1 LEVTASNLRRHE
13 LFVSI
18 ENLRFQEKEE
28 IALGVDKEL
37 IDRLLAEYKSPE
49 EIVGLLKQLTKAIV
63 ERAFEAELTTYL
75 RYDKPSLEGQDNRR
89 KGRKSKGPKAGT
101 VEIEGPRDRQPGF
114 EPNLLLKGE
123 RRFAGFDNRILS
135 LYGHGLTRREIQGH
149 LEEMY
154 EAEVSPAL
162 ISNVTDALIE
172 QVKAWLSRPLDALYP
187 VVYLDVLKVKIRE
200 QGRVESRAVYTATGI
215 TLGGKMEVLGLWT
228 SAMEG
233 AEFWVQVLT
242 ELQNRGVKDI
252 FIVCVDDLKGFPT
265 AIERVYPKTSVQLC
279 IVHMV
284 RASLNY
290 VSWKERRLVAQ
301 DLKLIY
307 RAASLEEAERQLA
320 DFAQQWDKRYPS
332 ISALWRRN
340 WSGVIP
346 LFQFPAE
353 IRKIIYT
360 TNAIES
366 LNLRLRKAIRTR
378 VAFLSEEAVLK
389 VMYLASRNLAK
400 KWTAVHGW
408 KYALN
413 CFSVLWEARFPQNG
427 L

>member
-1 LEVTASNLRRHE
+1 MSA
-13 LFVSI
+13 
-18 ENLRFQEKEE
+18 
-28 IALGVDKEL
+28 DKEL
-37 IDRLLAEYKSPE
+37 IARLLAEFESPE
-49 EIVGLLKQLTKAIV
+49 EIVGLMKQLTRAIV
-63 ERAFEAELTTYL
+63 ERALQAELTTYL
-75 RYDKPSLEGQDNRR
+75 YYDKHDNTR
-89 KGRKSKGPKAGT
+89 KGRRSKGLKVGLGT
-101 VEIEGPRDRQPGF
+101 VETERPRGRRANL
-114 EPNLLLKGE
+114 EPNPVFKE
-123 RRFAGFDNRILS
+123 ETRFAGFDSRILS
-135 LYGHGLTRREIQGH
+135 LFGHGLSEREIQGH
-149 LEEMY
+149 LEEMDQ
-154 EAEVSPAL
+154 EEVSPTL
-162 ISNVTDALIE
+162 ISNVTDAVIE
-172 QVKAWLSRPLDALYP
+172 QIKAWQSRPLDALYP
-187 VVYLDVLKVKIRE
+187 VVYLDVLNVKMHE
-200 QGRVESRAVYTATGI
+200 QGRVGSRVVCMAAGI

-228 SAMEG
+228 SANEG
-233 AEFWVQVLT
+233 AELWLEVLT

-252 FIVCVDDLKGFPT
+252 FIACVDDLKGFPR
-265 AIERVYPKTSVQLC
+265 AIETVYPKTSVQLC
-279 IVHMV
+279 IVHLV

-307 RAASLEEAERQLA
+307 RAASLEEAEGRLA

-340 WSGVIP
+340 WLGVIP
-346 LFQFPAE
+346 LFQFPPE
-353 IRKIIYT
+353 IRKIICT

-366 LNLRLRKAIRTR
+366 LNQRLRNAVKTR

-413 CFSVLWEARFPQNG
+413 SFSILWEARFPQNG

>member
-1 LEVTASNLRRHE
+1 
-13 LFVSI
+13 
-18 ENLRFQEKEE
+18 
-28 IALGVDKEL
+28 LGVDKEL
-37 IDRLLAEYKSPE
+37 IERLLAEYKSPE
-49 EIVGLLKQLTKAIV
+49 EIVGLLKLLTRAIV
-63 ERAFEAELTTYL
+63 ERTLEAELTTYL
-75 RYDKPSLEGQDNRR
+75 RYDKPSLEGQDSRPKR
-89 KGRKSKGPKAGT
+89 RKSKGKAESGM
-101 VEIEGPRDRQPGF
+101 VEIEGPRDRATIF
-114 EPNLLLKGE
+114 EPNLLHSLLKGE
-123 RRFAGFDNRILS
+123 TRFAGLDNRILS
-135 LYGHGLTRREIQGH
+135 LRGHGLTAREIQGH

-154 EAEVSPAL
+154 EAEVSPTL

-172 QVKAWLSRPLDALYP
+172 QVKAWQSRPLDALYP

-200 QGRVESRAVYTATGI
+200 QGRVESRTVYTATGI

-233 AEFWVQVLT
+233 AEFWPQVLT

-252 FIVCVDDLKGFPT
+252 FIACVDDVKGLPR

-290 VSWKERRLVAQ
+290 VSWKERRLVAR

-307 RAASLEEAERQLA
+307 RAASLEEAELQLG

-340 WSGVIP
+340 WPDVIP
-346 LFQFPAE
+346 LFQFPEE

-413 CFSVLWEARFPQNG
+413 CFNVLWEGRFPQNG
-427 L
+427 V

>member
-1 LEVTASNLRRHE
+1 MS
-13 LFVSI
+13 
-18 ENLRFQEKEE
+18 
-28 IALGVDKEL
+28 GDKEL

-63 ERAFEAELTTYL
+63 ERALQAELTTYL
-75 RYDKPSLEGQDNRR
+75 SYDKPSSEEQHNRR
-89 KGRKSKGPKAGT
+89 KRRNSKKGEFGT
-101 VEIEGPRDRQPGF
+101 GKIEGPRDRQASF
-114 EPNLLLKGE
+114 EPNLWRKGE
-123 RRFAGFDNRILS
+123 TRFAGVDNTILS
-135 LYGHGLTRREIQGH
+135 LCGHGLTAREIQGH

-154 EAEVSPAL
+154 QAEVSPTL
-162 ISNVTDALIE
+162 ISNVTDAVIE
-172 QVKAWLSRPLDALYP
+172 QVKAWQCRPLDALYP
-187 VVYLDVLKVKIRE
+187 VVYLDVLKVTMRE
-200 QGRVESRAVYTATGI
+200 QGRVESRAVYMATGI

-228 SAMEG
+228 SAIEG
-233 AEFWVQVLT
+233 AEFWLHVLT

-252 FIVCVDDLKGFPT
+252 FIVCVDDLKDFPR
-265 AIERVYPKTSVQLC
+265 AIETVYPKTSVQLC

-320 DFAQQWDKRYPS
+320 DFAQHWDKRYPS

-340 WSGVIP
+340 WQGVVP
-346 LFQFPAE
+346 LFQFPLE

-366 LNLRLRKAIRTR
+366 LNLRLRNAVRTR
-378 VAFLSEEAVLK
+378 VAFLSEDAVLK

>member
-1 LEVTASNLRRHE
+1 M
-13 LFVSI
+13 
-18 ENLRFQEKEE
+18 
-28 IALGVDKEL
+28 GGDKEL
-37 IDRLLAEYKSPE
+37 IDRLLAEYKSAE
-49 EIVGLLKQLTKAIV
+49 EIVGLLKQLTRAIV
-63 ERAFEAELTTYL
+63 ERTLEAELTTYL
-75 RYDKPSLEGQDNRR
+75 RYDKPFLDGQDNRQ
-89 KGRKSKGPKAGT
+89 GRQASF
-101 VEIEGPRDRQPGF
+101 E
-114 EPNLLLKGE
+114 EPNLLNLSLKRE
-123 RRFAGFDNRILS
+123 TRFAGFDNRILS
-135 LYGHGLTRREIQGH
+135 LCGHGLTAREIQAHIRGQ
-149 LEEMY
+149 LEEIY
-154 EAEVSPAL
+154 EEEVSPAM
-162 ISNVTDALIE
+162 ISKVTDALVE
-172 QVKAWLSRPLDALYP
+172 QAKAWQCRPLDALYP

-200 QGRVESRAVYTATGI
+200 QGRVESRAVYTVTGI
-215 TLGGKMEVLGLWT
+215 TLDGKMEVLGLWT
-228 SAMEG
+228 SAIEG
-233 AEFWVQVLT
+233 AEFWLQVLT
-242 ELQNRGVKDI
+242 ELQGRGVKDI
-252 FIVCVDDLKGFPT
+252 FIVCVDDLKGFPR

-320 DFAQQWDKRYPS
+320 DFAQQWDTRYPS

-340 WSGVIP
+340 WLGVIP
-346 LFQFPAE
+346 LFQFPPE

-366 LNLRLRKAIRTR
+366 VNLRLRKAIRTR
-378 VAFLSEEAVLK
+378 TAFLNEEAVLK

-413 CFSVLWEARFPQNG
+413 CFSILWEARFPQNG
-427 L
+427 VPL

>member
-1 LEVTASNLRRHE
+1 MGGDN
-13 LFVSI
+13 
-18 ENLRFQEKEE
+18 
-28 IALGVDKEL
+28 EL

-63 ERAFEAELTTYL
+63 ERALQAELTTYL
-75 RYDKPSLEGQDNRR
+75 YNDKPSAEEQGNTR
-89 KGRKSKGPKAGT
+89 KRRKSKGLKGEFGT
-101 VEIEGPRDRQPGF
+101 VEIEGPRDRQASF

-123 RRFAGFDNRILS
+123 TRLAAFNNRILS
-135 LYGHGLTRREIQGH
+135 LCGHGLTAREIQGH

-154 EAEVSPAL
+154 QAEVSPTL

-172 QVKAWLSRPLDALYP
+172 QVKAWRGRPLDALYP
-187 VVYLDVLKVKIRE
+187 LVYLDVLKVKIRE
-200 QGRVESRAVYTATGI
+200 QGRVESRAVYMATGI

-228 SAMEG
+228 SAIEG
-233 AEFWVQVLT
+233 AEFWLQALT

-252 FIVCVDDLKGFPT
+252 FIACVDDLKGFPR
-265 AIERVYPKTSVQLC
+265 AIETVYPKTSVQLC
-279 IVHMV
+279 IAHMV

-340 WSGVIP
+340 WLGVVP

-353 IRKIIYT
+353 IRKIICT

-366 LNLRLRKAIRTR
+366 LNLRLRNAIRTR

-413 CFSVLWEARFPQNG
+413 SFSILWEARFPQNG

>member
-1 LEVTASNLRRHE
+1 M
-13 LFVSI
+13 
-18 ENLRFQEKEE
+18 
-28 IALGVDKEL
+28 GGDKEL

-63 ERAFEAELTTYL
+63 ERASEAELTKYL
-75 RYDKPSLEGQDNRR
+75 CYDKTSPERR
-89 KGRKSKGPKAGT
+89 ENTRKRRNIKGLKGEFET
-101 VEIEGPRDRQPGF
+101 VKIEGPRNLQASF
-114 EPNLLLKGE
+114 EPNLLLNE
-123 RRFAGFDNRILS
+123 ETRFAGFDNRILS
-135 LYGHGLTRREIQGH
+135 LCGHGLTAPDIQGH
-149 LEEMY
+149 LEEMNH
-154 EAEVSPAL
+154 AEVYPTL
-162 ISNVTDALIE
+162 TDAVIE
-172 QVKAWLSRPLDALYP
+172 QVKAWQSRPLDVLYP
-187 VVYLDVLKVKIRE
+187 VVYLDMLKVNMRE
-200 QGRVESRAVYTATGI
+200 QGRVESRAVYMATGI

-233 AEFWVQVLT
+233 AGFWLQVLT

-252 FIVCVDDLKGFPT
+252 FIACVDGLKGFAW
-265 AIERVYPKTSVQLC
+265 AIETVYPKTNVLLS

-307 RAASLEEAERQLA
+307 RAANLEQAERQLA
-320 DFAQQWDKRYPS
+320 DFAHQWDKRYPS

-340 WSGVIP
+340 WMGVVTF
-346 LFQFPAE
+346 FQFPPE

-360 TNAIES
+360 TNAIEL
-366 LNLRLRKAIRTR
+366 LNLRLRKATRTR
-378 VAFLSEEAVLK
+378 PAFLSEEAVLK
-389 VMYLASRNLAK
+389 VMYLASRYLAK
-400 KWTAVHGW
+400 KCTAVHGW

-413 CFSVLWEARFPQNG
+413 CFSILWETRFPQNG

>member
-1 LEVTASNLRRHE
+1 MGE
-13 LFVSI
+13 
-18 ENLRFQEKEE
+18 
-28 IALGVDKEL
+28 DKEL

-49 EIVGLLKQLTKAIV
+49 EILGLLTQLTKAIM
-63 ERAFEAELTTYL
+63 ERALQAEWTTYL
-75 RYDKPSLEGQDNRR
+75 GCDKPSPEGQDNTRR
-89 KGRKSKGPKAGT
+89 GRNGKRLKGEFGT
-101 VEIEGPRDRQPGF
+101 VEIEPPRDRQASF
-114 EPNLLLKGE
+114 EPNMLVKGE
-123 RRFAGFDNRILS
+123 TRFAGFDNRILS
-135 LYGHGLTRREIQGH
+135 LCGHGLTAREIQGH
-149 LEEMY
+149 LEEMLQ
-154 EAEVSPAL
+154 AEVSPTL
-162 ISNVTDALIE
+162 ISNLTDALIE
-172 QVKAWLSRPLDALYP
+172 QVKAWQSRPLDALYP
-187 VVYLDVLKVKIRE
+187 VVYLDTLKVKMRE
-200 QGRVESRAVYTATGI
+200 QGRVESRAVYMVTGI

-228 SAMEG
+228 SAIEG
-233 AEFWVQVLT
+233 AEFWQQGLT

-252 FIVCVDDLKGFPT
+252 FIACVDDLKGFPR
-265 AIERVYPKTSVQLC
+265 AIEMLYPKTSVQLC
-279 IVHMV
+279 IGHMV
-284 RASLNY
+284 RTSLNY

-307 RAASLEEAERQLA
+307 RAASQEEAERHLA
-320 DFAQQWDKRYPS
+320 AFAQQWDKQYPS

-340 WSGVIP
+340 WLGVIP
-346 LFQFPAE
+346 LFEFPPE

-366 LNLRLRKAIRTR
+366 LNLRLRNAIRTR

>member
-1 LEVTASNLRRHE
+1 
-13 LFVSI
+13 LFESI
-18 ENLRFQEKEE
+18 ENLRFQGKEE
-28 IALGVDKEL
+28 IALGEDKEL

-49 EIVGLLKQLTKAIV
+49 EIAGLLTQLTKAIV
-63 ERAFEAELTTYL
+63 ERALEGELTTYL
-75 RYDKPSLEGQDNRR
+75 CYDKPSPEGQDNTRKRR
-89 KGRKSKGPKAGT
+89 NGKRLKGEFGT
-101 VEIEGPRDRQPGF
+101 VEIEGPRDRQASF

-123 RRFAGFDNRILS
+123 TRFAGFDNRILS
-135 LYGHGLTRREIQGH
+135 LCGHGLTAREIQGH
-149 LEEMY
+149 LEEMHQ
-154 EAEVSPAL
+154 AEVSPTL

-172 QVKAWLSRPLDALYP
+172 QVKAWQSRPLDALYP
-187 VVYLDVLKVKIRE
+187 VVYLDMLKVKMRE
-200 QGRVESRAVYTATGI
+200 QGRVESRAVYMVTGI

-228 SAMEG
+228 SAIEG
-233 AEFWVQVLT
+233 AEFWLRGLT

-252 FIVCVDDLKGFPT
+252 FIACVDDLNGFPR
-265 AIERVYPKTSVQLC
+265 AIETVYPKTSVQLC
-279 IVHMV
+279 IGHMV

-307 RAASLEEAERQLA
+307 RAASLEEAERHLA
-320 DFAQQWDKRYPS
+320 AFAQQWDKRYPS

-340 WSGVIP
+340 WLGVIP
-346 LFQFPAE
+346 LFQFPPE

-366 LNLRLRKAIRTR
+366 LNLRLRNAIRAR
-378 VAFLSEEAVLK
+378 VAFLSEEAVLQ